1 MRAVILAAGRGSRL
15 GPYTV
20 DRPKCLVELRGRSLL
35 DRQVSALRAAGA
47 EEVAVVAGWRAK
59 LFERFAGRQ
68 LTVFVNEHW
77 AGTTMVESLAT
88 AASWLRA
95 GPVLVSYGDIVYS
108 AATARALASVRH
120 DLAIAYDPGWREL
133 WERRFDAPLD
143 DAETFRLDDRGLL
156 AEIGGRPA
164 SMADV
169 QGQYLG
175 LLRFTPPAW
184 ALAERVLRS
193 EPALHG
199 ADMTGLLRFLL
210 RAHDVEIGAVPVSG
224 PWCEFDHPGDV
235 EVGHGVLDELDR
247 AEAGA

>member
-15 GPYTV
+15 GPYTA

-47 EEVAVVAGWRAK
+47 AEVAVVAGWRAE
-59 LFERFAGRQ
+59 LFDGRGLPVFRNER
-68 LTVFVNEHW
+68 W
-77 AGTTMVESLAT
+77 ADTTMVESLAT

-95 GPVLVSYGDIVYS
+95 SPVLVSYGDIVYS
-108 AATARALASVRH
+108 AATARALAAAAQ
-120 DLAIAYDPGWREL
+120 DLAIAYDPGWQQL

-143 DAETFRLDDRGLL
+143 DAETFRLDHRGLL

-175 LLRFTPPAW
+175 LLRFTPAAW
-184 ALAERVLRS
+184 ALVEQVLRS
-193 EPALHG
+193 ESAPHG

-210 RAHDVEIGAVPVSG
+210 REPGVEIGAVPVSG
-224 PWCEFDHPGDV
+224 PWCEFDHPSDV
-235 EVGHGVLDELDR
+235 AVGYDVLDELDR
-247 AEAGA
+247 AEAEA

>member
-1 MRAVILAAGRGSRL
+1 MRAVILAAGRGTRL

-47 EEVAVVAGWRAK
+47 EEVAVVAGWRAE
-59 LFERFAGRQ
+59 LFDGRR
-68 LTVFVNEHW
+68 LTVFVNERW

-108 AATARALASVRH
+108 AATARALASAEQE
-120 DLAIAYDPGWREL
+120 LAIAYDPGWREL

-143 DAETFRLDDRGLL
+143 DAETFRLDHRGLL
-156 AEIGGRPA
+156 AEIGARPA
-164 SMADV
+164 SMAEV

-175 LLRFTPPAW
+175 LLRFTPSAW
-184 ALAERVLRS
+184 ALAERALRTES
-193 EPALHG
+193 TLDG

-210 RAHDVEIGAVPVSG
+210 REHHLEIEAVPVSG
-224 PWCEFDHPGDV
+224 PWCEFDHPSDV

-247 AEAGA
+247 AEAEA

>member
-35 DRQVSALRAAGA
+35 DRQVSALLAAGA
-47 EEVAVVAGWRAK
+47 EEVAVVAGWRAE
-59 LFERFAGRQ
+59 LFAGRG
-68 LTVFVNEHW
+68 LTVFVNERW
-77 AGTTMVESLAT
+77 ADTTMVESLAT
-88 AASWLRA
+88 AASWLRE

-108 AATARALASVRH
+108 AATARALASAGQ

-133 WERRFDAPLD
+133 WERRFAAPLD

-164 SMADV
+164 SVAEV

-175 LLRFTPPAW
+175 LLRFTPAAW
-184 ALAERVLRS
+184 ALVERVLRT
-193 EPALHG
+193 EAARG

-224 PWCEFDHPGDV
+224 PWCEFDHPSDI
-235 EVGHGVLDELDR
+235 EVGYGVLDELDR